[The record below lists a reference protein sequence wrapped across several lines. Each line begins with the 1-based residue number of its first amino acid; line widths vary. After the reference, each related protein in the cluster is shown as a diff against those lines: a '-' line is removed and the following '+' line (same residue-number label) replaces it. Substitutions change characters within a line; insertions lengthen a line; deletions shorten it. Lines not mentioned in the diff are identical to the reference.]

1 MAVTAGDYDEYM
13 KNVPDTE
20 TMLIETAQRGDPDA
34 FNLLVLKYQ
43 DMLYRIALRI
53 IQDECGAEDATQ
65 NAVIQAYQNIR
76 SFRGGSFKSWL
87 ARVAVNASYDELRR
101 MKRHAFSMPL
111 DQYTHEGEE
120 IESPVWMIDLSAGP
134 EELAESTELQDALQC
149 CLRALIPD
157 YRLMVML
164 VDIEG
169 LSYEEAARAARVPV
183 GTVKSR
189 LARARMQLRHAL
201 RKFENLL
208 PAAYQVEMPA
218 FVQM

>member
-1 MAVTAGDYDEYM
+1 
-13 KNVPDTE
+13 
-20 TMLIETAQRGDPDA
+20 MLIETAQRGDPDA

-53 IQDECGAEDATQ
+53 IYDECGAEDATQ
-65 NAVIQAYQNIR
+65 NAVIQAYQNIG

-101 MKRHAFSMPL
+101 MKRHVSLPL
-111 DQYTHEGEE
+111 EQFNHEGDE
-120 IESPVWMIDLSAGP
+120 IESPVWMVDLSAGP
-134 EELAESTELQDALQC
+134 EELAETTDLKDAMQY

-189 LARARMQLRHAL
+189 LARARMQLRTAL
-201 RKFENLL
+201 RKFDNLI
-208 PAAYQVEMPA
+208 PAAYQVEMPS

>member
-1 MAVTAGDYDEYM
+1 MCM
-13 KNVPDTE
+13 NNIPDTE

-53 IQDECGAEDATQ
+53 IHDECGAEDAAQ

-101 MKRHAFSMPL
+101 TKRHASSIPL
-111 DQYTHEGEE
+111 DQYNHEGDE
-120 IESPVWMIDLSAGP
+120 IESPVWMVDLSAGP
-134 EELAESTELQDALQC
+134 ESLAESSDLQQAVQQC
-149 CLRALIPD
+149 IRSLVPD
-157 YRLMVML
+157 YRLMVIL

-169 LSYEEAARAARVPV
+169 MSYEEAAYVAHVPV

-189 LARARMQLRHAL
+189 LARARMQLRTGL

-208 PAAYQVEMPA
+208 PVAYQVEMPA